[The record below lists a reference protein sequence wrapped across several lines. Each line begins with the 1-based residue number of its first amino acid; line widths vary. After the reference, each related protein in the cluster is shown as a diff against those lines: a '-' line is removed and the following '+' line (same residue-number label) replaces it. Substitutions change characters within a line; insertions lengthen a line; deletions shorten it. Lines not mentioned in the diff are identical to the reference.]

1 MSLIISWSL
10 SILHNLMKKLVYLLA
25 VLSMGVCVAGAGM
38 LYWLV
43 VLQPGQ
49 EIKPENIHRILG
61 KESPVFYS
69 DGETRLGVF
78 FDEAHRQYVP
88 FNRIPKDFVNAL
100 VASEDEK
107 FFSHFG
113 FDPLGITRAAIKN
126 LLAGRVVQG
135 GSTLTQQ
142 TAKNLFKRTERSLSA
157 KLKELLFAL
166 RLEHSYSKEKIF
178 EFYANQFFVS
188 GNALG
193 LGVAARYYF
202 NKLPEDLTLL
212 ECAFIAG
219 SVKRPNYYNPFI
231 QKTEEGAEI
240 ARKRAR
246 DRVGYVLGKMLDL
259 GMIQQAQY
267 EKVKG
272 QDIVFDKG
280 KVGYSLDYVME
291 MVREAVSTSEVL
303 DALASHDI
311 TNLAT
316 SGVRIITTVDKA
328 VQGKTLSALRH
339 ELSQLDV
346 RLRGYERDEVQ
357 AELKKVDYDG
367 DETVQEGAFLPGT
380 ITKISSSGDN
390 PIIEVV
396 FDGRLGGGIVDRDGL
411 KNIAEAR
418 AKWQRQAGGEASK
431 KDYAA
436 LLGQMKEHDRIWVS
450 IRALEPEGKI
460 LLDLEK
466 YPEVEGGGL
475 VMQDGRIKAVAG
487 GVENRFFNRA
497 IYAKRTMGSSF
508 KPFVFTA
515 ALELGWNTADPLSN
529 VRDVFVFQNQAYF
542 PRPDHISP
550 HENVSMS
557 WAGVESEN
565 LAAVWLTYH
574 LCDKLNESQFKD
586 VATHLGLAP
595 RVTANGEEETYNAYK
610 ARIRDSYGIIIDE
623 KALHQ
628 AAFFSALANSETDFI
643 FENRLVDY
651 KQLKKLHYGQGFE
664 GFKSQIE
671 SGRGAADADRQ
682 ELYLRGKILSNSFL
696 SLQNLKKELD
706 SYKRE
711 VEGGGSVTE
720 SEGGQPDDFSGYD
733 SGQQSGILC
742 YDKYQERY
750 SYERRNEISPN
761 MVPVNKFNLRDL
773 LQSQEES
780 ERKNFW
786 KNVSIKST
794 VSLAAFD
801 MLESQMNIELAR
813 LQKLPPYSL
822 EVLSSVRDFRVRVGL
837 EYLIELAH
845 RLGVKS
851 KLEPVLSFPL
861 GSNVVTL
868 LEATRMYE
876 GIVTGSVSIY
886 GEQSEDNGDLLTIID
901 HIEAANGE
909 ILYRPKKTTTHPV
922 SPEISLAV
930 GHILENVIKYG
941 TGKFADKNV
950 RMIGKGG
957 KTLNMQVPL
966 LGKTGTANSYTN
978 ASFFGYLPGL
988 GDQASSMVID
998 GGFAVGTYVG
1008 FDDNKVMRHGAT
1020 RVTGA
1025 VGALPTWTDI
1035 VNTLLWKQSYG
1046 LRLNVAELPSKSL
1059 AIKRNNLGQINA
1071 AVQTNNGGLLAKSG
1085 SIVDEYDRRTPSVM
1099 TFGTFDESGEFE
1111 TARFFKPC
1119 WKEPQQ
1125 QNN

>member
-1 MSLIISWSL
+1 MLRNIIKTLSYFLLIAGV
-10 SILHNLMKKLVYLLA
+10 LVCA
-25 VLSMGVCVAGAGM
+25 SGAGM

-43 VLQPGQ
+43 VLHPGQ

-113 FDPLGITRAAIKN
+113 FDPIGITRAAIKN

-166 RLEHSYSKEKIF
+166 RLEHRYPKEKIF

-202 NKLPEDLTLL
+202 NKLPEELTLL

-219 SVKRPNYYNPFI
+219 SVKRPNYYNPFV
-231 QKTEEGAEI
+231 QKTEENADI
-240 ARKRAR
+240 ARKRAK

-259 GMIQQAQY
+259 GMIQQTQY
-267 EKVKG
+267 DKVKE

-280 KVGYSLDYVME
+280 KVGYSHDYVME

-303 DALASHDI
+303 DALATHDI

-316 SGVRIITTVDKA
+316 SGVRIITTVDKIL
-328 VQGKTLSALRH
+328 QGKTLSALRH

-346 RLRGYERDEVQ
+346 RLRGYERNEVQ
-357 AELKKVDYDG
+357 EELKKVDYDG
-367 DETVQEGAFLPGT
+367 DELVQEGAFLPGT
-380 ITKISSSGDN
+380 ITKISSNVDSMAV
-390 PIIEVV
+390 EVL
-396 FDGRLGGGIVDRDGL
+396 FDSRLGSGKIDRDGL
-411 KNIAEAR
+411 KNIVDAR
-418 AKWQRQAGGEASK
+418 VKWQRQASGDASK
-431 KDYAA
+431 KDYIT
-436 LLGQMKEHDRIWVS
+436 LLGQMREQDRVWVS

-466 YPEVEGGGL
+466 FPEVEGAGL

-497 IYAKRTMGSSF
+497 VYAKRTMGSSF

-515 ALELGWNTADPLSN
+515 ALQLGWNTADPLSN

-565 LAAVWLTYH
+565 VAAVWLTYH

-595 RVTANGEEETYNAYK
+595 NVAANGEGETYNNYK
-610 ARIRDSYGIIIDE
+610 ARIRDTYGIIVDE
-623 KALHQ
+623 KALRQ
-628 AAFFSALANSETDFI
+628 AAFFSALTNSETDFI
-643 FENRLVDY
+643 FENLLMEY
-651 KQLKKLHYGQGFE
+651 KQLKKLHYGQGNDGFE
-664 GFKSQIE
+664 AGFNG
-671 SGRGAADADRQ
+671 GRNEADLDRQ
-682 ELYLRGKILSNSFL
+682 ELRQRGKFLSNSFL
-696 SLQNLKKELD
+696 SLQNLKIELD
-706 SYKRE
+706 AYRRE
-711 VEGGGSVTE
+711 VEGSSSVTDTGGGLPGE
-720 SEGGQPDDFSGYD
+720 SLGSDAGPQN
-733 SGQQSGILC
+733 GIFC
-742 YDKYQERY
+742 YDRFQERY
-750 SYERRNEISPN
+750 SYEKRNDLPAN
-761 MVPVNKFNLRDL
+761 MTPVNTFNLQEL
-773 LQSQEES
+773 LQSQDES
-780 ERKNFW
+780 GRKNFW
-786 KNVSIKST
+786 KNVYIKST
-794 VSLAAFD
+794 VSLAAFEI
-801 MLESQMNIELAR
+801 LESQMSIELAR

-822 EVLSSVRDFRVRVGL
+822 EVLSSVRDFRVTVGL
-837 EYLIELAH
+837 HYLIELAH
-845 RLGVKS
+845 RLGIKS
-851 KLEPVLSFPL
+851 KLDPVLSFPL

-886 GEQSEDNGDLLTIID
+886 GEQSEGNGDLLTIID
-901 HIEAANGE
+901 RIEAANGE
-909 ILYRPKKTTTHPV
+909 VLYRPKKSTTYPV
-922 SPEISLAV
+922 APEISLAV
-930 GHILENVIKYG
+930 GHILENVVKYG
-941 TGKFADKNV
+941 TGKYADKNV

-957 KTLNMQVPL
+957 KTLNMPVPL

-988 GDQASSMVID
+988 EDQAASMVID
-998 GGFAVGTYVG
+998 KGFGVGTYVG
-1008 FDDNKVMRHGAT
+1008 FDDNKVMRHAST

-1035 VNTLLWKQSYG
+1035 VNTLLWTQNYG
-1046 LRLNVAELPSKSL
+1046 QHLNVAELPSKGL
-1059 AIKRNNLGQINA
+1059 IIRRKDLGQINV
-1071 AVQTNNGGLLAKSG
+1071 AVKPDNGGLLAKPG
-1085 SIVDEYDRRTPSVM
+1085 SRVDELARYSPSVM
-1099 TFGTFDESGEFE
+1099 TFGTFDESGDFE
-1111 TARFFKPC
+1111 ATRAFKPC
-1119 WKEPQQ
+1119 WKVSQQ
-1125 QNN
+1125 ENK